1 MTRYLALPLFLL
13 LTVGGGALLGLSVE
27 TGGWYAALQKP
38 SFNPPDWVFAPVW
51 GTLYILIGLAGWRV
65 WRAGLPRAQ
74 TLWWLQLALNFVW
87 PPVFF
92 AAHALG
98 AAMIV
103 ILALAAA
110 LLAFLATVWRSE
122 RGSALLFAPYLAW
135 VAYAS
140 LLNAAL
146 WWLN

>member
-1 MTRYLALPLFLL
+1 MPLFLL
-13 LTVGGGALLGLSVE
+13 VSVGGGALIGLSVE

-38 SFNPPDWVFAPVW
+38 GFNPPDWVFAPVW
-51 GTLYILIGLAGWRV
+51 GTLYILIGLAGWRI
-65 WRAGLPRAQ
+65 WRAGIAPAQ
-74 TLWWLQLALNFVW
+74 RLWWLQLALNFVW

-103 ILALAAA
+103 ILALDAAVV
-110 LLAFLATVWRSE
+110 AFLAATWRAE
-122 RGSALLFAPYLAW
+122 RVSALLFLPYLAW